1 MVKYQQAAL
10 DRTFAALAD
19 PTRRALLAQL
29 DEHENVS
36 VSELARP
43 FPVSL
48 PAIMKH
54 LDVLSDAGLITR
66 TKTGRTVSC
75 RLAAA
80 PMQEA
85 VGWLNHYQ
93 RFWSE
98 RLDRLAAFLEEEESC
113 PLAANVLIEPS
124 LTLKRRL
131 KASPEAVYAA
141 WTDPEKIVK
150 WFGPD
155 SGPVEHAEFDVRVG
169 GKYSIGF
176 RTEDG
181 EQHYVSGV
189 YREVVPNEKLVF
201 SWAWRSTPE
210 RVSLVTVLIKPD
222 GAGSLLTLIH
232 EKFFDEKARDD
243 HRKGWTGCLD
253 KLVDVFFVTAKR
265 RATWHRQQPANAAR
279 MPQRRRAKASTAA
292 SAGMN

>member
-1 MVKYQQAAL
+1 MVKYQQASL

-29 DEHENVS
+29 DERENVS

-43 FPVSL
+43 FAVSL

-54 LDVLSDAGLITR
+54 LDVLSGAGLIVK

-85 VGWLNHYQ
+85 VGWLNRYQ

-98 RLDRLAAFLEEEESC
+98 RLDRLAAFLEEEVVMSI
-113 PLAANVLIEPS
+113 AADVLIEPS

-141 WTDPEKIVK
+141 WTDPQKIVK

-155 SGPVEHAEFDVRVG
+155 AGPVEHAEFDVRVG
-169 GKYSIGF
+169 GGYSIGF

-189 YREVVPNEKLVF
+189 YREVVPNERLSF
-201 SWAWRSTPE
+201 SWSWRSTPE

-222 GAGSLLTLIH
+222 GAGSLANPQSREILQ
-232 EKFFDEKARDD
+232 
-243 HRKGWTGCLD
+243 RKGSRRPPQGLER
-253 KLVDVFFVTAKR
+253 LPRQARAVSFVTR
-265 RATWHRQQPANAAR
+265 RGERHGTGGSKTQ
-279 MPQRRRAKASTAA
+279 
-292 SAGMN
+292 